1 MGTYIATFFSHIGAV
16 RFGRTLRALGVEH
29 VLMPVPR
36 RVSSSCGTCVRFT
49 AAALPPLEEPE
60 LEALYRQQDEIY
72 QQILSNL

>member
-1 MGTYIATFFSHIGAV
+1 
-16 RFGRTLRALGVEH
+16 
-29 VLMPVPR
+29 MPVPR

-49 AAALPPLEEPE
+49 ADALPPLEEPE